1 MYQYHH
7 VHGDTTNKRTLWAN
21 KAYSYFIE
29 EKNEILIGQNRPKI
43 EEFPIQESIISELV
57 EYWTQYYATNTIRIL
72 ITLLHKSHIER
83 GYEKFD
89 SKIFKKLQA
98 AYTISEKQRV
108 IMCRLN
114 KQWLEGIGKA
124 PSFYVVPLHILN
136 LVPENYRRYK
146 FYMSLYLFMMH
157 TGQRFI
163 TMSNVKLSD
172 IRSVH
177 QYKDRII
184 VKVIARITKANTDW
198 NQEFNLEGYVNEK
211 NIMDAV
217 YWLNEFLKE
226 EHDLNIINFNNWDRC
241 QHAEKYLWGNKS
253 SKFSEKISYETIY
266 KTWRIFYTKAGIPD
280 KLMGVHSFR
289 SGFYCQS
296 ILNTQLKGITE
307 DNMKVFSQLLAG
319 WKTEKNSSIYYKKE
333 MMQQSASYGFVE
345 DPTPELLM
353 GYDGIIKSSWDAD
366 N

>member
-1 MYQYHH
+1 
-7 VHGDTTNKRTLWAN
+7 
-21 KAYSYFIE
+21 
-29 EKNEILIGQNRPKI
+29 
-43 EEFPIQESIISELV
+43 
-57 EYWTQYYATNTIRIL
+57 
-72 ITLLHKSHIER
+72 
-83 GYEKFD
+83 
-89 SKIFKKLQA
+89 
-98 AYTISEKQRV
+98 
-108 IMCRLN
+108 MCRLN

-124 PSFYVVPLHILN
+124 PSFYVVLLHILN
-136 LVPENYRRYK
+136 LVPENYRLYK

-157 TGQRFI
+157 TSQRFI

-253 SKFSEKISYETIY
+253 THFSEMISYETIY
-266 KTWRIFYTKAGIPD
+266 KTWRTFYSKAGIP
-280 KLMGVHSFR
+280 
-289 SGFYCQS
+289 
-296 ILNTQLKGITE
+296 E
-307 DNMKVFSQLLAG
+307 
-319 WKTEKNSSIYYKKE
+319 
-333 MMQQSASYGFVE
+333 
-345 DPTPELLM
+345 
-353 GYDGIIKSSWDAD
+353 
-366 N
+366 